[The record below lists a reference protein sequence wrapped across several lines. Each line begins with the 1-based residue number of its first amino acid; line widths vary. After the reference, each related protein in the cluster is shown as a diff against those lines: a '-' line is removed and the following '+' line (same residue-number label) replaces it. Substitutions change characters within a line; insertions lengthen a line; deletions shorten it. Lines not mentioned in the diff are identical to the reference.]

1 MKIIKNTKRL
11 VEDVEDEKLSTVSSD
26 EIADDIRDGAEEADV
41 EVDDEKVD
49 EEAQIIKNLAKI
61 IRNPYGTG
69 RLSVVEQ
76 VLQDSLDASIIS
88 IEDGVVENGAF
99 QNVIIY
105 GLAGFGKTAKVKEF
119 CKSHNLNLFECDAK
133 SLDIATV
140 GGIPYPKTNPKTGEV
155 TQAPIGSLYW
165 KNLELP
171 NTVLYLDE
179 INRANASVRGT
190 LLTLINEHTLPMYSE
205 DPKSGEVKNVKKF
218 PNILFTVISINPADD
233 IFQDNEDLDPAM
245 ISRNPAV
252 IEQGPDIRD
261 FLAHLT
267 KTYTAIEN
275 NPYLMPERKVR
286 YMGQFELAK
295 AILTDPSFAKGGF
308 DDADEVR
315 AIYYDKT
322 RIGNYLNYRS
332 FYSVL
337 RRCDGTKKH
346 YLRVL
351 ETAGFSKAKVTMIKN
366 ILATYTDKVTVGN
379 MLFNK
384 NTSTVRTKK
393 AAQEV
398 AAALDQLE
406 RELD

>member
-1 MKIIKNTKRL
+1 MKIVKNKRL
-11 VEDVEDEKLSTVSSD
+11 VEAVEDEVLDKASSD
-26 EIADDIRDGAEEADV
+26 EIAADIEAGAEEADLH
-41 EVDDEKVD
+41 VD
-49 EEAQIIKNLAKI
+49 EDDADKEAEIVKNLASI

-69 RLSVVEQ
+69 RLSQVEQ
-76 VLQDSLDASIIS
+76 VLQDSLDASIDN
-88 IEDGVVENGAF
+88 IEDGLVEKGAF
-99 QNVIIY
+99 QNVLIY
-105 GLAGFGKTAKVKEF
+105 GLAGFGKTAKVKAF
-119 CKSHNLNLFECDAK
+119 CREHNLNLFECDAK

-140 GGIPYPKTNPKTGEV
+140 GGIPYPKTDPKTGEI
-155 TQAPIGSLYW
+155 TQSPIGSRYW
-165 KNLELP
+165 DGLNKP

-179 INRANASVRGT
+179 LNRTGPAVRGS
-190 LLTLINEHTLPMYSE
+190 LLTLINEHTLPMTIE
-205 DPKSGEVKNVKKF
+205 DPKTGEVKNVKEY

-245 ISRNPAV
+245 VSRMAAV

-267 KTYTAIEN
+267 RTYTAIEN
-275 NPYLMPERKVR
+275 NMYLMPERKVK
-286 YMGQFELAK
+286 YMGQFEIAK
-295 AILTDPSFAKGGF
+295 ALLTDKSFCF
-308 DDADEVR
+308 DDADDVR
-315 AIYYDKT
+315 AVYYDKT

-337 RRCDGTKKH
+337 RRSDGTKKH

-351 ETAGFSKAKVTMIKN
+351 ETAGFSKAKVTLIKN

-384 NTSTVRTKK
+384 NTSSVRTKK

>member
-1 MKIIKNTKRL
+1 MDN
-11 VEDVEDEKLSTVSSD
+11 
-26 EIADDIRDGAEEADV
+26 
-41 EVDDEKVD
+41 
-49 EEAQIIKNLAKI
+49 
-61 IRNPYGTG
+61 
-69 RLSVVEQ
+69 
-76 VLQDSLDASIIS
+76 
-88 IEDGVVENGAF
+88 IEDGLVESGSF

-105 GLAGFGKTAKVKEF
+105 GLAGFGKTAKVKQF
-119 CKSHNLNLFECDAK
+119 CKDHKLNLFECDAK

-140 GGIPYPKTNPKTGEV
+140 GGIPYPKLDPTTGEY
-155 TQAPIGSLYW
+155 TQAPIGSKYW
-165 KNLELP
+165 DGLNKP

-179 INRANASVRGT
+179 LNRTGPAVRGS

-205 DPKSGEVKNVKKF
+205 DPKTGETRNVKYF

-233 IFQDNEDLDPAM
+233 IFQDAEDLDPAM
-245 ISRNPAV
+245 ISRNAAV

-261 FLAHLT
+261 FLSHLT
-267 KTYTAIEN
+267 RTYTAIEN
-275 NPYLMPERKVR
+275 NDKLAPERKVK

-295 AILTDPSFAKGGF
+295 ALLTDRSFCF
-308 DDADEVR
+308 DAADDVR
-315 AIYYDKT
+315 DIYYDKS

-346 YLRVL
+346 FLQVL
-351 ETAGFSKAKVTMIKN
+351 SYSGFSKTKIAMFKN

-384 NTSTVRTKK
+384 NTSSVRVKK

-398 AAALDQLE
+398 AMALDQLE
-406 RELD
+406 KELD

>member
-1 MKIIKNTKRL
+1 MKINKNIRL
-11 VEDVEDEKLSTVSSD
+11 IEGVEDELLNTASTD
-26 EIADDIRDGAEEADV
+26 EIASDIQDGAEEADLQV
-41 EVDDEKVD
+41 NDRDANR
-49 EEAQIIKNLAKI
+49 EARLIKNLASI

-105 GLAGFGKTAKVKEF
+105 GLAGFGKTAKVKDF

-140 GGIPYPKTNPKTGEV
+140 GGIPYPKTNPQTGEV

-171 NTVLYLDE
+171 NTILYLDE

-205 DPKSGEVKNVKKF
+205 DPKTGEVKNVKEY

-275 NPYLMPERKVR
+275 NPYLLPERKVR

-295 AILTDPSFAKGGF
+295 AILTDKSFCF
-308 DDADEVR
+308 DDANEVR

-337 RRCDGTKKH
+337 RRSDGTKKH

-351 ETAGFSKAKVTMIKN
+351 ETSGFSKAKVTMIKN
-366 ILATYTDKVTVGN
+366 ILATYTDKVTIGN

-384 NTSTVRTKK
+384 NTSSVRTKK

>member
-1 MKIIKNTKRL
+1 MKIIKNKRL
-11 VEDVEDEKLSTVSSD
+11 VEDLEDEAELDTASKD
-26 EIADDIRDGAEEADV
+26 EIAADIQAGADEADL
-41 EVDDEKVD
+41 EIEDEAAK
-49 EEAQIIKNLAKI
+49 EEAQIVKNLAKI

-69 RLSVVEQ
+69 RLSQVER
-76 VLQDSLDASIIS
+76 VLQDSLNAAMDD
-88 IEDGVVENGAF
+88 IEDGLVEKGAF

-119 CKSHNLNLFECDAK
+119 CKTHNLNLFECDAK

-140 GGIPYPKTNPKTGEV
+140 GGIPYPKTDPKTGEV
-155 TQAPIGSLYW
+155 TQSPIGSRYW
-165 KNLELP
+165 DGLNEP

-179 INRANASVRGT
+179 LNRTSGGVRGS
-190 LLTLINEHTLPMYSE
+190 LLTLINEHTLPMTIE
-205 DPKSGEVKNVKKF
+205 DPKTGKVKNVKKF

-233 IFQDNEDLDPAM
+233 IFQDAEDLDPAM
-245 ISRNPAV
+245 ISRNAAI

-267 KTYTAIEN
+267 RTYTAIEQ
-275 NPYLMPERKVR
+275 NPYLRPERKIK

-295 AILTDPSFAKGGF
+295 AILTDKSFSF
-308 DDADEVR
+308 DDADDVR

-322 RIGNYLNYRS
+322 RLGNYLNYRS

-346 YLRVL
+346 YLSVL
-351 ETAGFSKAKVTMIKN
+351 ETSGFSKTKVTMIKN
-366 ILATYTDKVTVGN
+366 ILATYTDKVTTGN

-384 NTSTVRTKK
+384 NTSSVRTKK

>member
-1 MKIIKNTKRL
+1 MKIIKNNKRL
-11 VEDVEDEKLSTVSSD
+11 IEDVEDEVLTDVSTA
-26 EIADDIRDGAEEADV
+26 EIADDIQDGAEEV
-41 EVDDEKVD
+41 NVDID
-49 EEAQIIKNLAKI
+49 EEAVEKEAKLIKNLASI

-76 VLQDSLDASIIS
+76 VLQDSLDASVIS
-88 IEDGVVENGAF
+88 IEDGVVESGAF

-119 CKSHNLNLFECDAK
+119 CKTHNLNIFECDAK

-179 INRANASVRGT
+179 LNRANPSVRGT

-205 DPKSGEVKNVKKF
+205 DPKTGEVKNVKEY

-267 KTYTAIEN
+267 KTYMAIEN

-315 AIYYDKT
+315 AIYYDKS
-322 RIGNYLNYRS
+322 RLGNYLNYRS
-332 FYSVL
+332 FYAVL
-337 RRCDGTKKH
+337 KRCDGTKKH

-351 ETAGFSKAKVTMIKN
+351 ETSGFSKAKIALIKN

-384 NTSTVRTKK
+384 NTSSVRAKK

>member
-1 MKIIKNTKRL
+1 MKIVKTKRL
-11 VEDVEDEKLSTVSSD
+11 VEAVEDEVLDTVATD
-26 EIADDIRDGAEEADV
+26 DIADDITAGAEEADMHI
-41 EVDDEKVD
+41 D
-49 EEAQIIKNLAKI
+49 EEDADAEAEIVKNLASI

-69 RLSVVEQ
+69 RLSQVEQ
-76 VLQDSLDASIIS
+76 VLQDSLDATIDN
-88 IEDGVVENGAF
+88 IEDGLVEKGAF
-99 QNVIIY
+99 QNVLIY
-105 GLAGFGKTAKVKEF
+105 GLAGFGKTAKVKAF
-119 CKSHNLNLFECDAK
+119 CREHNLNLFECDAK

-140 GGIPYPKTNPKTGEV
+140 GGIPYPKTDPKTGEI
-155 TQAPIGSLYW
+155 TQSPIGSRYW
-165 KNLELP
+165 DGLNKP

-179 INRANASVRGT
+179 LNRTGPAIRGS
-190 LLTLINEHTLPMYSE
+190 LLTLINEHTLPMTIE
-205 DPKSGEVKNVKKF
+205 DPKSGEIKNVKEY
-218 PNILFTVISINPADD
+218 PNILFTVVSINPADD

-245 ISRNPAV
+245 ISRMAAV

-261 FLAHLT
+261 FLSHLT
-267 KTYTAIEN
+267 RTYTAIEN
-275 NPYLMPERKVR
+275 NMYLMPERKVK

-295 AILTDPSFAKGGF
+295 ALLTDKSFCF
-308 DDADEVR
+308 DDADDVR
-315 AIYYDKT
+315 AVYYDKT

-337 RRCDGTKKH
+337 RRSDGTKKH
-346 YLRVL
+346 FLRVL
-351 ETAGFSKAKVTMIKN
+351 ETAGFSKTKVTMIKN

-384 NTSTVRTKK
+384 NTSSVRTKK

>member
-1 MKIIKNTKRL
+1 MKIIKNNKRL
-11 VEDVEDEKLSTVSSD
+11 VEDVEDEVLGSVSTD
-26 EIADDIRDGAEEADV
+26 EIAADIEAGAEEADLHID
-41 EVDDEKVD
+41 EDDADK
-49 EEAQIIKNLAKI
+49 EAEIVKNLASI

-69 RLSVVEQ
+69 RLSQVEQ
-76 VLQDSLDASIIS
+76 VLQDSLDASIDN
-88 IEDGVVENGAF
+88 IEDGLVEKGAF
-99 QNVIIY
+99 QNVLIY
-105 GLAGFGKTAKVKEF
+105 GLAGFGKTAKVKAF
-119 CKSHNLNLFECDAK
+119 CREHNLNLFECDAK

-140 GGIPYPKTNPKTGEV
+140 GGIPYPKTDPKTGEI
-155 TQAPIGSLYW
+155 TQSPIGSRYW
-165 KNLELP
+165 DGLNKP

-179 INRANASVRGT
+179 LNRTGPAVRGS
-190 LLTLINEHTLPMYSE
+190 LLTLINEHTLPMTIE
-205 DPKSGEVKNVKKF
+205 DPKTHEVKNVKEY

-245 ISRNPAV
+245 ISRMAAV

-261 FLAHLT
+261 FLSHLT

-275 NPYLMPERKVR
+275 NMYLMPERKVK

-295 AILTDPSFAKGGF
+295 AILTDKSFCF
-308 DDADEVR
+308 DDADDVR
-315 AIYYDKT
+315 AVYYDKT

-351 ETAGFSKAKVTMIKN
+351 ETAGFSKAKVTLIKN
-366 ILATYTDKVTVGN
+366 ILSTYTDKVTVGN

-384 NTSTVRTKK
+384 NTSSVRTKK

-398 AAALDQLE
+398 EAALGQLE

>member
-1 MKIIKNTKRL
+1 MKIIKNKRL
-11 VEDVEDEKLSTVSSD
+11 VEDVENEILNTVSTD
-26 EIADDIRDGAEEADV
+26 EIADDIQDGAEEADLAV
-41 EVDDEKVD
+41 SEKD
-49 EEAQIIKNLAKI
+49 ATEEAKIVKNLASI

-69 RLSVVEQ
+69 RLSQVEQ
-76 VLQDSLDASIIS
+76 VLQDSLDASIIA
-88 IEDGVVENGAF
+88 IEDGVVEKGAF

-105 GLAGFGKTAKVKEF
+105 GLAGFGKTAKVKDF
-119 CKSHNLNLFECDAK
+119 CKAHNLNLFECDAK

-140 GGIPYPKTNPKTGEV
+140 GGIPYPVKDSKTGEM
-155 TQAPIGSLYW
+155 TQSPIGSRYW
-165 KNLELP
+165 DGLNEP
-171 NTVLYLDE
+171 NTILYLDE
-179 INRANASVRGT
+179 LNRTGPAVRGS
-190 LLTLINEHTLPMYSE
+190 LLTLINEHTLPMTIE
-205 DPKSGEVKNVKKF
+205 DPKTGKIKNVKEY

-245 ISRNPAV
+245 ISRNAAV

-275 NPYLMPERKVR
+275 NPYLMPERKAR

-295 AILTDPSFAKGGF
+295 AILTDQSFIKGGF

-322 RIGNYLNYRS
+322 RLGNYLNYRS

-351 ETAGFSKAKVTMIKN
+351 ETSGFSKAKVTLIKN

-384 NTSTVRTKK
+384 NTSTVRARK

-398 AAALDQLE
+398 ADALAQLE
-406 RELD
+406 KELD

>member
-1 MKIIKNTKRL
+1 MKIIKNNKRL
-11 VEDVEDEKLSTVSSD
+11 VEDVEDEVLGSVSAD
-26 EIADDIRDGAEEADV
+26 EIAADIEAGAEEADLHI
-41 EVDDEKVD
+41 EEDDAD
-49 EEAQIIKNLAKI
+49 REAEIVKNLASI

-69 RLSVVEQ
+69 RLSQVEQ
-76 VLQDSLDASIIS
+76 VLQDSLDASIDN
-88 IEDGVVENGAF
+88 IEDGLVEKGAF
-99 QNVIIY
+99 QNVLIY
-105 GLAGFGKTAKVKEF
+105 GLAGFGKTAKVKAF
-119 CKSHNLNLFECDAK
+119 CREHNLNLFECDAK

-140 GGIPYPKTNPKTGEV
+140 GGIPYPKTDPKTGEI
-155 TQAPIGSLYW
+155 TQSPIGSRYW
-165 KNLELP
+165 DGLNKP

-179 INRANASVRGT
+179 LNRTGPAVRGS
-190 LLTLINEHTLPMYSE
+190 LLTLINEHTLPMTIE
-205 DPKSGEVKNVKKF
+205 DPKTHEVKNVKEY

-245 ISRNPAV
+245 ISRMAAV

-261 FLAHLT
+261 FLSHLT

-275 NPYLMPERKVR
+275 NMYLMPERKVK

-295 AILTDPSFAKGGF
+295 AILTDKSFCF
-308 DDADEVR
+308 DDADDVR
-315 AIYYDKT
+315 AVYYDKT

-351 ETAGFSKAKVTMIKN
+351 ETAGFSKAKVTLIKN
-366 ILATYTDKVTVGN
+366 ILSTYTDKVTVGN

-384 NTSTVRTKK
+384 NTSSVRTKK